1 MYVNQRNYHPYSGR
15 VNMVSPKF
23 FIDTLKSFD
32 IDFFAGVPD
41 SLLKNICAYITDNL
55 PAEQNI
61 IAANEGGAM
70 GIAAGYHLATG
81 KIPVVYMQNS
91 GEGNII
97 NPLASLTD
105 KEVYNIPVLLVIGWR
120 GRPGVHDEPQHVKQ
134 GKVTTGL
141 LNTMGINYAILPKDE
156 EGAAKQI
163 KIAADFMK
171 KTNECY
177 ALVIEKDTFD
187 AYKLQNV
194 EVNDLNMTREEAIQK
209 VAASI
214 EDTACIVSTTGMIS
228 RELFEAR
235 TAWNQGHERDFLT
248 VGSMGHASQ
257 IALGIALQKPERKVY
272 CFDGDGASIM
282 HMGNMAITAS
292 MKCKNYVHVV
302 FNNGAH
308 DSVGGQP
315 TVGLKIDLCAVAK
328 AVGYVAIYSVET
340 MEELEEKLVE
350 LKNAEGPILLQVCV
364 KKGNRKD
371 LGRPTTTPIQ
381 NKEALMAFLSK

>member
-1 MYVNQRNYHPYSGR
+1 MVRPEFFVN
-15 VNMVSPKF
+15 
-23 FIDTLKSFD
+23 TLKEHQ
-32 IDFFAGVPD
+32 IDFYAGVPD
-41 SLLKNICAYITDNL
+41 SLLKNICSYITDNL
-55 PAEQNI
+55 PACQNI

-70 GIAAGYHLATG
+70 GIAAGYYLATG
-81 KIPVVYMQNS
+81 RIPVVYMQNS

-105 KEVYNIPVLLVIGWR
+105 KEVYNIPILLVIGWR

-141 LNTMGINYAILPKDE
+141 LNTMGVNYAILSKDE
-156 EGAAKQI
+156 EQVAKEI
-163 KIAADFMK
+163 KKAADYMK
-171 KTNECY
+171 MTNECY

-187 AYKLQNV
+187 TYKLQNV
-194 EVNDLNMTREEAIQK
+194 ETNGFSMSRENAIQK
-209 VAASI
+209 VAAGI
-214 EDTACIVSTTGMIS
+214 EENACIVSTTGMIS

-235 TAWNQGHERDFLT
+235 TAWGQGHERDFLT

-257 IALGIALQKPERKVY
+257 IALGIALQKPDRKVY

-315 TVGLKIDLCAVAK
+315 TVGLKIDIPAVAK
-328 AVGYVAIYSVET
+328 AVGYATVYSVANL
-340 MEELEEKLVE
+340 EELDTKLTE
-350 LKNAEGPILLQVCV
+350 IKFQEGPILLQVCV

-371 LGRPTTTPIQ
+371 LGRPTITPVQ
-381 NKEALMAFLSK
+381 NKEALMAFLNK

>member
-1 MYVNQRNYHPYSGR
+1 MLN
-15 VNMVSPKF
+15 PKF
-23 FIDTLKSFD
+23 FIDTLSSNG

-55 PAEQNI
+55 PMEQNI

-81 KIPVVYMQNS
+81 KIPCVYLQNS

-105 KEVYNIPVLLVIGWR
+105 KEVYGIPVLLLIGWR

-141 LNTMGINYAILPKDE
+141 LNTMGINYTVLSKDE
-156 EGAAKQI
+156 DQAYKQI
-163 KIAADFMK
+163 CEAHQYM
-171 KTNECY
+171 TREGECY

-187 AYKLQNV
+187 TYTLKNIIESGLTI
-194 EVNDLNMTREEAIQK
+194 ERESAIET
-209 VAASI
+209 VVSHLPENAVV
-214 EDTACIVSTTGMIS
+214 VSTTGMIS
-228 RELFEAR
+228 RELFEIR
-235 TAWNQGHERDFLT
+235 ERNGQDHSHDFLT

-257 IALGIALQKPERKVY
+257 IALGIALQQPDRPVY

-282 HMGNMAITAS
+282 HMGNMAITAQ
-292 MKCKNYVHVV
+292 MKPKNYYHVV

-315 TVGLKIDLCAVAK
+315 TVGLDINLVAVAE
-328 AVGYVAIYSVET
+328 AVGYRKVISVSLEQQLPTAIKE
-340 MEELEEKLVE
+340 
-350 LKNAEGPILLQVCV
+350 AQRREGPVLLEIKV

-371 LGRPTTTPIQ
+371 LGRPTTTPQ
-381 NKEALMAFLSK
+381 MNKVALMNFLKEK

>member
-1 MYVNQRNYHPYSGR
+1 MVRPEFFVN
-15 VNMVSPKF
+15 
-23 FIDTLKSFD
+23 TLKEHS
-32 IDFFAGVPD
+32 IDFYAGIPD

-55 PAEQNI
+55 PAEQNV

-81 KIPVVYMQNS
+81 NIPVVYMQNS

-120 GRPGVHDEPQHVKQ
+120 GCPGVKDEPQHVKQ

-141 LNTMGINYAILPKDE
+141 LNVMGINYAILPKDE
-156 EGAAKQI
+156 AGAAKQI
-163 KIAADFMK
+163 KIAVDYMK
-171 KTNECY
+171 ATNECY
-177 ALVIEKDTFD
+177 ALIIEKDTFD
-187 AYKLQNV
+187 AHKLQNV
-194 EVNDLNMTREEAIQK
+194 EVNGLTMTREEAIQK
-209 VAASI
+209 VAANI
-214 EDTACIVSTTGMIS
+214 EESACIVATTGMIS

-272 CFDGDGASIM
+272 CFDGDGASLM

-292 MKCKNYVHVV
+292 MNCQNYVHVV

-315 TVGLKIDLCAVAK
+315 TVGLKIDLCGVAK
-328 AVGYVAIYSVET
+328 AVGYKATYSVDTKEQLET
-340 MEELEEKLVE
+340 ILPEVKS
-350 LKNAEGPILLQVCV
+350 ADGPVLLQVCV

-371 LGRPTTTPIQ
+371 LGRPTTTPVQ
-381 NKEALMAFLSK
+381 NKEALMKFLQD